1 MRNDRKKAYVNA
13 CKTCGEYWK
22 ALESVQQEKNELYEK
37 LHEQKED
44 KEIIFNKIAELY
56 DYIENRNYWE
66 YINSD
71 FVLEQLADI
80 QQYAK

>member
-1 MRNDRKKAYVNA
+1 
-13 CKTCGEYWK
+13 
-22 ALESVQQEKNELYEK
+22 

-56 DYIENRNYWE
+56 DYIEDRNYWE